1 MSLTQ
6 TTRVDERNGVSD
18 GQSIRLCDHL
28 DSWLARCEVRGLR
41 PGTVRSYRFNVKLYV
56 APYIGDLPLS
66 EVTPQRLN
74 ALYETLLRS
83 GSRDR
88 SRGVGPRTVRYA
100 HTILRRA
107 LADAVRLGVVDT
119 NAALSA
125 DPPSARAAR
134 AAPRPTWSVEEL
146 GRFLANARDDPYY
159 AAYYVAVATGVRR
172 SELLGLRWC
181 DLDLERR
188 EMRVVQTLIVLGCD
202 LCVGLPKSDS
212 GRRLIAL
219 DETTVEVLAGHRLVQ
234 EERAWAIGRQSGSA
248 DLVFAKPDGSP
259 IHPAVFAYHFQ
270 RRVSRAG
277 VSRIV
282 VHDLRHTHATL
293 ALQLGIH
300 PKIVS
305 ERLGHSSVMVTID
318 LYSHATASLQRDAA
332 TAIGSL
338 LDRANDD
345 SAA

>member
-1 MSLTQ
+1 
-6 TTRVDERNGVSD
+6 
-18 GQSIRLCDHL
+18 
-28 DSWLARCEVRGLR
+28 LR
-41 PGTVRSYRFNVKLYV
+41 PGTLRSYRFNVKLYI
-56 APYIGDLPLS
+56 APHIGGLALS

-88 SRGVGPRTVRYA
+88 SRGVGPRTVRYS

-107 LADAVRLGVVDT
+107 LADAVRLGLIEA
-119 NAALSA
+119 NAALAA

-146 GRFLANARDDPYY
+146 KLFLASAHDDPYY
-159 AAYYVAVATGVRR
+159 AAYYLAVATGVRR
-172 SELLGLRWC
+172 SELFGLRWC
-181 DLDLERR
+181 DVDLERS
-188 EMRVVQTLIVLGCD
+188 EMRVVQTVIVLGCD
-202 LCVGLPKSDS
+202 LYVGLPKSDS
-212 GRRLIAL
+212 GRRLIAF
-219 DETTVEVLAGHRLVQ
+219 DGTTVEVLAAHRLEQ
-234 EERAWAIGRQSGSA
+234 EERAWAIGREIGSA

-270 RRVSRAG
+270 RCVSRAG

-305 ERLGHSSVMVTID
+305 ERLGHSSVMITLD
-318 LYSHATASLQRDAA
+318 TYSHSVPSLQREAA
-332 TAIGSL
+332 AAFGSL
-338 LDRANDD
+338 LDTVG
-345 SAA
+345 STVSEE